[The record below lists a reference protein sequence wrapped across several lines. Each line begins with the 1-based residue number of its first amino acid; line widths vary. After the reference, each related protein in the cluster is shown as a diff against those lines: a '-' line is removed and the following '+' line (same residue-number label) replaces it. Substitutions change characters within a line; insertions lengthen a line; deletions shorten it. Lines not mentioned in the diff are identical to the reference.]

1 MNTNTRMENSILIT
15 HGDMFV
21 HVDNMTIGY
30 FTCFESWNYF
40 KVEGETFYVHHIFN
54 RDYLI

>member
-1 MNTNTRMENSILIT
+1 MNTNTRVENSILIK
-15 HGDMFV
+15 HGDMVF

-40 KVEGETFYVHHIFN
+40 KV
-54 RDYLI
+54 